1 MDSKKEQALVG
12 LFVLVASGLLIATVL
27 TLSGVLTKEV
37 NTYRASFKFAGG
49 LEPGAAVRYVG
60 GPKAGRVEQL
70 RIDPQDSTKIE
81 ITFSIG
87 KDVPVKTDSRVKI
100 YFLGALSEN
109 YIEVAAG
116 SPESQLAPNGSSL
129 PSAEYTSL
137 ADIAGQIQSLGPEA
151 ERLLKNLNAR
161 VDELKETIDRVNQLL
176 NEQNRANVA
185 QSLANVRGMLEE
197 NRPAVK
203 RALANVDEVSEK
215 AKALMDDMRQAIAEA
230 EKAIKNV
237 DAMISENRPDIEAAI
252 QDLRKALNSASSALD
267 QIDRTLDYNAENI
280 DETLENMRHTT
291 ENLKEFTDII
301 KRRPASLLRS
311 PGAPERKPGDPPKQ

>member
-1 MDSKKEQALVG
+1 MDAKKEQALVG
-12 LFVLVASGLLIATVL
+12 LFVLVASGLLVATVL
-27 TLSGVLTKEV
+27 ILSGVLTKEV

-49 LEPGAAVRYVG
+49 LEPGAVVRYVG

-70 RIDPQDSTKIE
+70 RIDPQDPAKIE
-81 ITFSIG
+81 ITFSIS
-87 KDVPVKTDSRVKI
+87 KDVPVKTDSKVRI
-100 YFLGALSEN
+100 FFLGALSEN

-116 SPESQLAPNGSSL
+116 SPEAQLAPPGSML
-129 PSAEYTSL
+129 PSAEFTSL
-137 ADIAGQIQSLGPEA
+137 ADIAGQIQALGPEA
-151 ERLLKNLNAR
+151 EKLLLNLNTR
-161 VDELKETIDRVNQLL
+161 VEELKETIDRVNQLL

-185 QSLANVRGMLEE
+185 ASLSNIRGMLEE

-215 AKALMDDMRQAIAEA
+215 AKVLMDDMRQAIAEA

-237 DAMISENRPDIEAAI
+237 DAMITENRPDIEAAI
-252 QDLRKALNSASSALD
+252 QDLRKALTSASSALD

-280 DETLENMRHTT
+280 DETLENMRRTT

-311 PGAPERKPGDPPKQ
+311 PGAPERKPGDPPKP

>member
-12 LFVLVASGLLIATVL
+12 LFVLVASALLVATVL
-27 TLSGVLTKEV
+27 MLSGVLTREV
-37 NTYRASFKFAGG
+37 NTYHASFKFAGG
-49 LEPGAAVRYVG
+49 LEPGAVVRYVG

-70 RIDPQDSTKIE
+70 RIDPQDPARIE
-81 ITFSIG
+81 ITFTIG
-87 KDVPVKTDSRVKI
+87 KDVPVKTDSQVKI

-116 SPESQLAPNGSSL
+116 TPEAQLAPSGSML

-137 ADIAGQIQSLGPEA
+137 ADIAGQIQALGPEA
-151 ERLLKNLNAR
+151 EKLLKNLNER
-161 VDELKETIDRVNQLL
+161 VEELKETIARVNELL
-176 NEQNRANVA
+176 SEENRANVA
-185 QSLANVRGMLEE
+185 ASLANVRSMLEE

-215 AKALMDDMRQAIAEA
+215 AKVLMDDMRQAIAEA

-237 DAMISENRPDIEAAI
+237 DSMITENRPEIEAAI
-252 QDLRKALNSASSALD
+252 KDLRQALKSASSALD

-280 DETLENMRHTT
+280 DETLENIRHTT

-311 PGAPERKPGDPPKQ
+311 PGAPERKPGDPPKP

>member
-1 MDSKKEQALVG
+1 MESKKEQAIVG
-12 LFVLVASGLLIATVL
+12 LFVLVASGLLIATVFA
-27 TLSGVLTKEV
+27 LSGVLTKES

-49 LEPGAAVRYVG
+49 LEPGAVVRYVG
-60 GPKAGRVEQL
+60 GPKVGRVEQL
-70 RIDPQDSTKIE
+70 RIDPQDPSKIE
-81 ITFSIG
+81 ITFSVA
-87 KDVPVKTDSRVKI
+87 KDVPVKTDSQVKI

-116 SPESQLAPNGSSL
+116 SPGAQSAPSGSVL

-137 ADIAGQIQSLGPEA
+137 ADIAGQIQALGPEA
-151 ERLLKNLNAR
+151 EKLLKNLNAR
-161 VDELKETIDRVNQLL
+161 VEELQETIARVNELI

-185 QSLANVRGMLEE
+185 ASLANVRGMLEE

-203 RALANVDEVSEK
+203 RALANVEDVSAQ
-215 AKALMDDMRQAIAEA
+215 AKTLMDDMRQAIAEA

-237 DAMISENRPDIEAAI
+237 DSMITENRPDIEAAI
-252 QDLRKALNSASSALD
+252 KDLRKALNSASSALD

-280 DETLENMRHTT
+280 DETLENIRHTT

-301 KRRPASLLRS
+301 KRRPASLIRS
-311 PGAPERKPGDPPKQ
+311 PGAPERKPGDPPKP